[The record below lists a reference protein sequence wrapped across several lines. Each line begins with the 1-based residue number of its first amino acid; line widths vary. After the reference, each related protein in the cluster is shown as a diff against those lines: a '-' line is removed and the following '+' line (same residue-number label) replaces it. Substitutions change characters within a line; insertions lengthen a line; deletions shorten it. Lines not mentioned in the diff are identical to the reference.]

1 MIQTPEKVAL
11 VTGSSRGIGA
21 DIAVRLARDGFKVVV
36 NYASNATPAEEV
48 AATIRENGG
57 DALLVKADIADPA
70 ATIAMFDAT
79 EKAYGGI
86 DVVVNSAG
94 VMNQAKIADFD
105 DATFD
110 RTVAI
115 NFKGA
120 FNVSREAAR
129 RVRDGGRIM
138 NLTTSV
144 TGVRLP
150 TYAVYIATKC
160 AVEGLTQVLAQELR
174 GRGISVNAVAPG
186 PVATELFLAG
196 KSAELID
203 RMAKMNPLERLG
215 QPSDISAV
223 VAFLASPE
231 GAWINGQIVR
241 ANGGMC

>member
-1 MIQTPEKVAL
+1 MIQSSEKVAL

-21 DIAVRLARDGFKVVV
+21 EIAIRLARDGFKVVV
-36 NYASNATPAEEV
+36 NYASNAAPAEEV
-48 AATIRENGG
+48 AATIRESGG

-79 EKAYGGI
+79 EKAFGRM

>member
-1 MIQTPEKVAL
+1 MIQTSEKVAL

-79 EKAYGGI
+79 EKAYGGV

-174 GRGISVNAVAPG
+174 GRRISVNAVAPG

>member
-1 MIQTPEKVAL
+1 MIQPSEKVAL

-21 DIAVRLARDGFKVVV
+21 EIAIRLARDGFKVVV
-36 NYASNATPAEEV
+36 NYASNAAPAEEV
-48 AATIRENGG
+48 AATIRESGG

-79 EKAYGGI
+79 EKAFGRV

-231 GAWINGQIVR
+231 GAWINGQVVR

>member
-1 MIQTPEKVAL
+1 MNQTSEKVAL

-79 EKAYGGI
+79 EKAYGGV

>member
-1 MIQTPEKVAL
+1 MSQSSGKIAV

-21 DIAVRLARDGFKVVV
+21 DIAVRLAHDGFKVVV
-36 NYASNATPAEEV
+36 NYASNAAPAEEV
-48 AATIRENGG
+48 VARIRQAGG
-57 DALLVKADIADPA
+57 DALLVKADVADPA
-70 ATIAMFDAT
+70 ATIAMFDAA
-79 EKAYGGI
+79 EKAFGGV

-94 VMNQAKIADFD
+94 VMLQARIAEFD

-110 RTVAI
+110 RSVAI

-120 FNVSREAAR
+120 FNVCREAAR

-174 GRGISVNAVAPG
+174 GRRISVNAVAPG
-186 PVATELFLAG
+186 PVATELFLSG
-196 KSAELID
+196 KSPELIE
-203 RMAKMNPLERLG
+203 RMEKMNPMERLG
-215 QPSDISAV
+215 QPEDISAV
-223 VAFLASPE
+223 VAFLASPQ
-231 GAWINGQIVR
+231 GGWINGQVVR

>member
-1 MIQTPEKVAL
+1 MIQSSEKVAL

-21 DIAVRLARDGFKVVV
+21 EIAIRLARDGFKVVV
-36 NYASNATPAEEV
+36 NYASSAAPAEEV
-48 AATIRENGG
+48 AATIRESGG

-79 EKAYGGI
+79 EKAFGRV

-231 GAWINGQIVR
+231 GAWINGQVVR

>member
-1 MIQTPEKVAL
+1 MIQSSEKVAL

-21 DIAVRLARDGFKVVV
+21 EIAIRLARDGFKVVV
-36 NYASNATPAEEV
+36 NYASNAAPAEEV
-48 AATIRENGG
+48 AATIRESGG

-79 EKAYGGI
+79 EKAFGRV

-196 KSAELID
+196 KNAELID

-231 GAWINGQIVR
+231 GAWINGQVVR

>member
-1 MIQTPEKVAL
+1 MSSSSDKVAI

-21 DIAVRLARDGFKVVV
+21 DIATRLARDGFKVVV
-36 NYASNATPAEEV
+36 NYASGSAPAEEV
-48 AATIRENGG
+48 VAKIREAGG
-57 DALLVKADIADPA
+57 QALLFKADIADPA
-70 ATIAMFDAT
+70 ATIAMFDAAQKT
-79 EKAYGGI
+79 FGAI

-94 VMNQAKIADFD
+94 VMRQAKIVDFD

-110 RTVAI
+110 RSVAI

-129 RVRDGGRIM
+129 RVRDGGRII

-174 GRGISVNAVAPG
+174 GRKITVNAVAPG

-196 KSAELID
+196 KSPELID
-203 RMAKMNPLERLG
+203 RMAHMNPLERLG
-215 QPSDISAV
+215 QTDDIANV
-223 VAFLASPE
+223 VAFLAGE
-231 GAWINGQIVR
+231 QGGWINGQIVR

>member
-1 MIQTPEKVAL
+1 MIQSSEKVAL

-21 DIAVRLARDGFKVVV
+21 DIAIRLAHDGFKVVV

-79 EKAYGGI
+79 EKAYGGV

-94 VMNQAKIADFD
+94 VMNQAKIIDFD

-231 GAWINGQIVR
+231 GAWINGQVVR

>member
-1 MIQTPEKVAL
+1 MIQTSEKVAL

-70 ATIAMFDAT
+70 ATIAMFGAT
-79 EKAYGGI
+79 EKAYGGV

-94 VMNQAKIADFD
+94 VMNQAKIVDFD